1 MIQFEGDRDFAPPP
15 ALVWGRLSDAR
26 FLVTCIPGVE
36 SVARSEPG
44 EAVCT
49 IRPGFSFVRG
59 TLDITVR
66 VAEVVPEKSIKL
78 LLQSKGIGSSS
89 VAEVLLTLAPHNG
102 DTRVHWQVQVT
113 ELGGLLKLAPQGLIR
128 ASAQKVIADA
138 WTMVEAQLAST
149 VRKEPRTQ

>member
-15 ALVWGRLSDAR
+15 AVLWARLSDAR
-26 FLVTCIPGVE
+26 FLATCIPGVE
-36 SVARSEPG
+36 SVAKSEPA

-66 VAEVVPEKSIKL
+66 VADAEPEKSVKL
-78 LLQSKGIGSSS
+78 LLHSKGIGSSS
-89 VAEVLLTLAPHNG
+89 DVEGRLELAARDG
-102 DTRVHWQVQVT
+102 GTRVHWQIQVK

-138 WTMVEAQLAST
+138 WAAVAEKVKA
-149 VRKEPRTQ
+149 

>member
-15 ALVWGRLSDAR
+15 EAVRARLSDAR

-36 SVARSEPG
+36 SVAKSEPN

-66 VAEVVPEKSIKL
+66 VAEAEPEKSVKL
-78 LLQSKGIGSSS
+78 NLSSRGIGSASA
-89 VAEVLLTLAPHNG
+89 VEALLTFTVHDG
-102 DTRVHWQVQVT
+102 GTRVHWHIQVT

-138 WTMVEAQLAST
+138 WVMVETQLAKPQAAS
-149 VRKEPRTQ
+149 